1 MSRFSSG
8 YPLGRPTRR
17 CAITQRDLA
26 IGEQYIATLQD
37 DGPANPPRRVDYS
50 EDAWRSAPAAGRP
63 RGVLA
68 FWRAHVHT
76 PGQTAPKHTL
86 DDATLSD
93 LFEQTEQGISPLSD
107 LPTPG
112 AEGVAPAAEPNL
124 PAPQRHLALRFVLAL
139 LMMRRRLLV
148 LESTRPG
155 LMLVRHRGVPKPP
168 EGPAL
173 IEVIDPGVDES
184 TIISV
189 IAELEGDGDTGAAAS
204 TPAGDTQPAT
214 QAGLQGA
221 IA

>member
-50 EDAWRSAPAAGRP
+50 EDAWRNAPATARP
-63 RGVLA
+63 RGVVA

-76 PGQTAPKHTL
+76 PGQGAPKHTL
-86 DDATLSD
+86 DDATLTD
-93 LFEQTEQGISPLSD
+93 LFEQTEQGISPLSELETPSAAGAAATAD
-107 LPTPG
+107 LQTP
-112 AEGVAPAAEPNL
+112 EPK
-124 PAPQRHLALRFVLAL
+124 RHLALRFVLAL

-155 LMLVRHRGVPKPP
+155 LMLVRPRGVPKPP

-189 IAELEGDGDTGAAAS
+189 IAELEGDGDAA
-204 TPAGDTQPAT
+204 TPAGSDAGDAHGANQP
-214 QAGLQGA
+214 GLHGA